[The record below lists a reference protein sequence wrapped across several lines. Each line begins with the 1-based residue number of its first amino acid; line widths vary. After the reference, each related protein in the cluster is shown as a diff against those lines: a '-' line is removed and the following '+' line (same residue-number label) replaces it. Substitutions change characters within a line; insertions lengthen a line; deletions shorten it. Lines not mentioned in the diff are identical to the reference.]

1 VLTENKLTDAREILG
16 SLVGDPRTVDIEPKF
31 QTIISNVASF
41 FGKVAQLKGKR
52 ATHSFGTVASGILE
66 VLPNLSIPSH
76 RVFSSG
82 NSFPVLLRHA
92 NIKGFPDDAIIDGR
106 GASIRILNGAADA
119 PINSLDLDDFLADIL
134 MSTGHCFT
142 FSNAATFSRWLAS
155 SLEDRAKMLPELPKF
170 LPIFHEIVRNPESY
184 TKLHYYSETTYL
196 FKSNECEP
204 QDYYMRYRLI
214 NADRSPDSG
223 FVPIEDIRLPLDFLP
238 RLANDFRPANYLR
251 QDFRQRVTQGGVSYI
266 LQIQLQPV
274 SDDHAK
280 NELAKDCTEAWDE
293 TIYPFQDV
301 AQLTLNSMLPDE
313 VAEQLELNAYHAP
326 ADLALILA
334 HSVHETASIN
344 HVRSIVYEISANM
357 RKYQPPSSELVDW
370 GVDKVPAPKDV
381 YKYFG
386 VAGTDIPR
394 LDPNLELPPRVAPKP
409 RLAANIGLSV
419 IPAKQLAPGKLLG
432 ISGIVEIIQ
441 QVASPAIMPANL
453 TRCRPDKFSDAF
465 FVERRLNGFNPGK
478 MKPAKDQP
486 WQYIIRYNC
495 PPEKYE
501 VKPGGIFPT
510 MIEARFVLTGQTLAV
525 HSIEYELNG
534 ATVLNLPGQ
543 ADWEWAKRLFRSVEF
558 VLQEAQSHLARTH
571 LNVEQYAMPYYR
583 NVINNPIKLLLE
595 PHFEGLLNVNKLGA
609 SIIFGKTGIIPQA
622 SALNEVQV
630 EKLIVEEV
638 SELNFHDWHPRQHV
652 LPDVVAN
659 NFFDPAALAAWGAIE
674 EYVSGFFAAQGEQ
687 ITKHWSEIEAMSA
700 DLVEH
705 SILNSKYGTLAIANI
720 TELQK
725 LCTYLIYHSSFLH
738 SWLNYKQYE
747 DGGDVDYATLG
758 LWDSHD
764 PHYNP
769 MDVTQKQIQQV
780 LSVWTLS
787 QVRYNP
793 ILENGNPALKELLW
807 QRRDKINPGLPLE
820 TMMNSIHI

>member
-1 VLTENKLTDAREILG
+1 MFSDAQEILG
-16 SLVGDPRTVDIEPKF
+16 ALVGDPRTVDIEPKF
-31 QTIISNVASF
+31 QTLISNVASL
-41 FGKVAQLKGKR
+41 FGKMAQMKGKR
-52 ATHSFGTVASGILE
+52 ATHSFGIVAAGTIE
-66 VLPNLSIPSH
+66 ILPNLTIPSH
-76 RVFSSG
+76 RVFASG
-82 NSFPVLLRHA
+82 NKFPVLLRHA

-106 GASIRILNGAADA
+106 GATIRILNGAADTA
-119 PINSLDLDDFLADIL
+119 IDSLDLADFLVDIL

-142 FSNAATFSRWLAS
+142 FSNAATFSRWLFS
-155 SLEDRAKMLPELPKF
+155 SPEDRAKMLPELPKF
-170 LPIFHEIVRNPESY
+170 IPIFHEIIRNPESY

-196 FKSNECEP
+196 FKSTECEP
-204 QDYYMRYRLI
+204 VDYYMRYRLI
-214 NADRSPDSG
+214 NADHSPDTG
-223 FVPIEDIRLPLDFLP
+223 FVPIEDIRFPLDFLP
-238 RLANDFRPANYLR
+238 RIASDFRPANYLR
-251 QDFRQRVTQGGVSYI
+251 QDFRQQVMQHGVKYV

-274 SDDHAK
+274 SDDQAI

-293 TIYPFQDV
+293 SKFPFQDV
-301 AQLTLNSMLPDE
+301 GQLTLNSIMPDE

-326 ADLALILA
+326 KDLALILA
-334 HSVHETASIN
+334 HSIHETASIN

-357 RKYQPPSSELVDW
+357 RKYQPPSAELVDW
-370 GVDKVPAPKDV
+370 GVETKPTLKETF
-381 YKYFG
+381 KYFSA
-386 VAGTDIPR
+386 AGIVIPR
-394 LDPNLELPPRVAPKP
+394 FDPSLELPPRVAPKP

-419 IPAKQLAPGKLLG
+419 IPAKQLAPNKFLG

-441 QVASPAIMPANL
+441 QLASPAVMPANL

-486 WQYIIRYNC
+486 WQYTIRYNC
-495 PPEKYE
+495 PKEKYV

-510 MIEARFVLTGQTLAV
+510 MIEARFVLTGQNLAV

-534 ATVLNLPGQ
+534 TTVLNLPGQ

-583 NVINNPIKLLLE
+583 NVVNNPIKLLLE

-622 SALNEVQV
+622 SALDEEQV

-652 LPDVVAN
+652 LPDVVIN

-674 EYVSGFFAAQGEQ
+674 EYVAGFFAAQGEQ
-687 ITKHWSEIEAMSA
+687 IQKHWPEITAMSE
-700 DLVEH
+700 DLVAH
-705 SILNSKYGTLAIANI
+705 SILASKYGTLAIANI

-758 LWDSHD
+758 LWDSHSE
-764 PHYNP
+764 HYNP
-769 MDVTQKQIQQV
+769 AAIIQKQIQQV

-793 ILENGNPALKELLW
+793 ILENGNPVLKEILW
-807 QRRDKINPGLPLE
+807 RRRDEISPGLPLE
-820 TMMNSIHI
+820 TIMNSIHI